1 MKAVYARRIARDVLP
16 KAAAEL
22 ARWRRFV
29 EAIPNPELRRQ
40 ARASITKKR
49 FHAEGGSVYAA
60 LAPQWLDTLVPLI
73 VALQTISDY
82 LDNLCDR
89 SVSLNEADFRTL
101 HRAMLDAVDG
111 SAPGRLNCS
120 EPRAVDGAAPHAGGA
135 PAPATVDGAA
145 RAGDAPA
152 PVTVGGSAP
161 RAVDDPVSATVDG
174 AAPDSVDTP
183 APVTVVGAARAGDAP
198 PPGAAPY
205 AGLAATAV
213 SAGSS
218 YYSLHPNKDDGGYL
232 AALVAQCRRCTARL
246 PAYAVVRPYVRRLV
260 GLYNDLQV
268 YKHGPL
274 AGRVPALER
283 WFAGQTA
290 AGGQRTADEPWR
302 PVLTTHLHWW
312 EFAAA
317 AGSTLGVFALFT
329 AATNPNLTASDAERI
344 VDAYFPWICGLHI
357 LLDYLIDQEEDAA
370 GGDLNLVS
378 FYPDGAAMRRRLT
391 MFVREARRRAR
402 TLPDAAFHTS
412 IVQGLPGLYLSD
424 AKVHRL
430 RMERL
435 ALRLLQAGGPASFAY
450 YLWCRWRRFA
460 HTADA

>member
-152 PVTVGGSAP
+152 
-161 RAVDDPVSATVDG
+161 
-174 AAPDSVDTP
+174 
-183 APVTVVGAARAGDAP
+183 
-198 PPGAAPY
+198 PGAAPY

-424 AKVHRL
+424 AKVHRQ

>member
-111 SAPGRLNCS
+111 SA
-120 EPRAVDGAAPHAGGA
+120 
-135 PAPATVDGAA
+135 
-145 RAGDAPA
+145 
-152 PVTVGGSAP
+152 
-161 RAVDDPVSATVDG
+161 
-174 AAPDSVDTP
+174 
-183 APVTVVGAARAGDAP
+183 
-198 PPGAAPY
+198 PGAAPY

-424 AKVHRL
+424 AKVHRQ

>member
-22 ARWRRFV
+22 VRWRRFV

-135 PAPATVDGAA
+135 PAPATVD
-145 RAGDAPA
+145 
-152 PVTVGGSAP
+152 
-161 RAVDDPVSATVDG
+161 
-174 AAPDSVDTP
+174 
-183 APVTVVGAARAGDAP
+183 GAARAGDAP

-378 FYPDGAAMRRRLT
+378 FYPDGAARRRRLT

-424 AKVHRL
+424 AKVHRQ

>member
-111 SAPGRLNCS
+111 SAPG
-120 EPRAVDGAAPHAGGA
+120 
-135 PAPATVDGAA
+135 
-145 RAGDAPA
+145 
-152 PVTVGGSAP
+152 
-161 RAVDDPVSATVDG
+161 
-174 AAPDSVDTP
+174 
-183 APVTVVGAARAGDAP
+183 
-198 PPGAAPY
+198 AAPY

-283 WFAGQTA
+283 WFASQTA

-424 AKVHRL
+424 AKVHRQ